1 MIKLKDIKKQ
11 YALTYCLFPRLLLLG
26 FYSSYLVRM
35 SRLLRV
41 SRRRYSSPACI
52 MRISRPRA
60 NKLFECS
67 IGSEWA
73 VSLRV
78 NKLNGAFILATPWYM
93 LNDLND
99 NHYRMRLSTFSRWK
113 YKKLQYRYM
122 QSLNTLHI
130 WNGIWLCQNLWFK
143 LL

>member
-99 NHYRMRLSTFSRWK
+99 NHYRIDLSMRFLRF
-113 YKKLQYRYM
+113 YKMIKFAY
-122 QSLNTLHI
+122 T
-130 WNGIWLCQNLWFK
+130 
-143 LL
+143 

>member
-26 FYSSYLVRM
+26 SYSSYLVRM
-35 SRLLRV
+35 RPLLRL
-41 SRRRYSSPACI
+41 SRSRYSSPACI
-52 MRISRPRA
+52 VRISRPRA

-99 NHYRMRLSTFSRWK
+99 NHYRIDLSINYLTI
-113 YKKLQYRYM
+113 YKKLKFAYTALYF
-122 QSLNTLHI
+122 HA
-130 WNGIWLCQNLWFK
+130 K
-143 LL
+143 E

>member
-78 NKLNGAFILATPWYM
+78 NKLNGAFIFLTPWDVD
-93 LNDLND
+93 NGLND
-99 NHYRMRLSTFSRWK
+99 NHYRIRLSIVYLIF
-113 YKKLQYRYM
+113 YKKAKLAY
-122 QSLNTLHI
+122 T
-130 WNGIWLCQNLWFK
+130 WLYFS
-143 LL
+143 